1 MWEGVSEDGGGG
13 GRERE
18 HGLDPSAVELICV
31 TPPLICY
38 LGDFLEEGGSRR
50 NMEGRKLSLSM
61 RK

>member
-1 MWEGVSEDGGGG
+1 MGGGG